1 MTSITDWAFQKFN
14 DPYIQGA
21 APYLDKAI
29 AWARATGLKV
39 TIDIHGA
46 PGSQNGF
53 DNSGHR
59 TNSPSWT
66 QGDTT
71 KQQLSVVGQI
81 AKKYATPEYQDTVV
95 GIELLN
101 EPLPE
106 RLAGGTGA
114 VVQFSKDGYGKVRE
128 VSDTPV
134 IVSDAFQAGAFWN
147 GVLEGDAK
155 NGKFPSAP
163 SLFPGAN
170 IYSNFVQSNFENKLS
185 LITINIKSF
194 PTMN

>member
-1 MTSITDWAFQKFN
+1 MI
-14 DPYIQGA
+14 
-21 APYLDKAI
+21 
-29 AWARATGLKV
+29 
-39 TIDIHGA
+39 IDIHGA

-59 TNSPSWT
+59 TDSPSWT
-66 QGDTT
+66 QGDSTN
-71 KQQLSVVGQI
+71 QQLSVIGQI

-128 VSDTPV
+128 VGDTPV
-134 IVSDAFQAGAFWN
+134 LASDAFQAGAFWN

-155 NGKFPSAP
+155 NGNFNSPSP
-163 SLFPGAN
+163 PFPGCVRIFGSSPN
-170 IYSNFVQSNFENKLS
+170 
-185 LITINIKSF
+185 
-194 PTMN
+194 

>member
-1 MTSITDWAFQKFN
+1 MI
-14 DPYIQGA
+14 
-21 APYLDKAI
+21 
-29 AWARATGLKV
+29 
-39 TIDIHGA
+39 IDVHGA

-59 TNSPSWT
+59 TDSPSWT

-71 KQQLSVVGQI
+71 NQLLSVIGQI
-81 AKKYATPEYQDTVV
+81 AKKYATSGYQDTVV

-134 IVSDAFQAGAFWN
+134 IASDAFQAGAFWN

-155 NGKFPSAP
+155 NGKITPNSP
-163 SLFPGAN
+163 VCKYRKLPKLTLKT
-170 IYSNFVQSNFENKLS
+170 EHKLS
-185 LITINIKSF
+185 LIITNTKSF
-194 PTMN
+194 PATN